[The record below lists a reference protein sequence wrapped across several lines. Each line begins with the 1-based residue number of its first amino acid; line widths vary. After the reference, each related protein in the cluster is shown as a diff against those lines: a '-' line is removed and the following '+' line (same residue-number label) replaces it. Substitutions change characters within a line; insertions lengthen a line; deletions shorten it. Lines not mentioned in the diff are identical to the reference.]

1 MKVNNTTELYLSV
14 SSMPGNFGMTI
25 YNELFN
31 RYNLNYLYLG
41 RKIEIAETL
50 IDALKVFDVKGCSVS
65 MPLKNEVVKY
75 LDELSEEASAVSS
88 VNTIVNKGDKLIGY
102 NTDLIGFRNS
112 FEYPKIC
119 SVLIYGSG
127 SVVDSI
133 IFELQQRKVD
143 IYITGRNTKSVSEK
157 AIEWGIKLY
166 NNEVYDVF
174 INATPAS
181 LKPLNFDLIEI
192 LKQGNSVFDLVVK
205 KNTFLSEYCANE
217 NKSFTSGFEMYKY
230 QFCAQFELYTNIK
243 ISTTAV
249 EEIAYSNNL
258 MK

>member
-25 YNELFN
+25 YNELFK

-75 LDELSEEASAVSS
+75 LDVISEEASAVSS
-88 VNTIVNKGDKLIGY
+88 VNTIVNKGGKLFGY
-102 NTDLIGFRNS
+102 NTDLIGFRKS
-112 FEYPKIC
+112 FEYPKIN
-119 SVLIYGSG
+119 SVLVYGSG

-133 IFELQQRKVD
+133 IYELQQRKVD
-143 IYITGRNTKSVSEK
+143 IYITGRNLKSVSEK
-157 AIEWGIKLY
+157 ASEWGIKLY

-174 INATPAS
+174 INATPVS
-181 LKPLNFDLIEI
+181 LVPLNSDLIEI

-205 KNTFLSEYCANE
+205 LDTFLADYCTKE
-217 NKSFTSGFEMYKY
+217 NKSFTSGFEMYKH
-230 QFCAQFELYTNIK
+230 QFCSQFKHYTGID
-243 ISTTAV
+243 IDTVTV
-249 EEIAYSNNL
+249 EEIANSNNL
-258 MK
+258 M